1 LETLLRE
8 LELPAGLF
16 GDCSDKLVDAWRAR
30 AARLYPSDLRA
41 SPAAIRLTLLAALC
55 WRRRSE
61 ITDALVDLLI
71 GLVHR
76 VNATAE
82 RRVERTLTDDL
93 KRVRGKQGILFRLAA
108 AAVERPDETVRR
120 ALFPVVGE
128 GTLRDLVREAEANER
143 AFRAQVRTVLRGSY
157 SGHYRRMLGPLLA
170 ALEFRS
176 NNTAFRPV
184 IDALDL
190 LAQYAHVD
198 GKRRFYGPEAR
209 VSLDGVVPA
218 AWRDAVVNEHGRVDR
233 IPYELCVLVALR
245 DAIRRPEIHIE
256 GATRWRDPEDDLP
269 GDFEASRDVHYAALR
284 QPLDSSEFIA
294 SLQ

>member
-1 LETLLRE
+1 VAL
-8 LELPAGLF
+8 AG
-16 GDCSDKLVDAWRAR
+16 GAVVSVGSAGVAGAD
-30 AARLYPSDLRA
+30 
-41 SPAAIRLTLLAALC
+41 RLTLLGALC
-55 WRRRSE
+55 WRRQSE

-71 GLVHR
+71 GLVHK

-108 AAVERPDETVRR
+108 AAVDQPDETVRR

-128 GTLRDLVREAEANER
+128 GTLRDLIREAEANER

-176 NNTAFRPV
+176 NNAAYRPV
-184 IDALDL
+184 IDAVDL
-190 LAQYAHVD
+190 LARYAHVD

-209 VSLDGVVPA
+209 VPIAGVVPA
-218 AWRDAVVNEHGRVDR
+218 AWRDAVVDDQGRSTGSR
-233 IPYELCVLVALR
+233 MSCACWSRCVTRSAGAR
-245 DAIRRPEIHIE
+245 STSRGRHA
-256 GATRWRDPEDDLP
+256 GATPRTTCPLISRPAATCTTPRCASPWTRGSSSLP
-269 GDFEASRDVHYAALR
+269 C
-284 QPLDSSEFIA
+284 SSG
-294 SLQ
+294 